1 MTGEM
6 EEEGKEEERTKHGA
20 KKRHKQRG
28 MQRRRRRRNKR
39 DRKNKEEEQRN
50 GWDQCGLGVTL
61 LPARGPASPPATQVL
76 TPKGDDSTSKD
87 QSQGILLCKDKCTNL

>member
-50 GWDQCGLGVTL
+50 GWDRSGGEKGEGHGV
-61 LPARGPASPPATQVL
+61 S
-76 TPKGDDSTSKD
+76 
-87 QSQGILLCKDKCTNL
+87 LLCCVELTEVKTKETEQYLKQRH